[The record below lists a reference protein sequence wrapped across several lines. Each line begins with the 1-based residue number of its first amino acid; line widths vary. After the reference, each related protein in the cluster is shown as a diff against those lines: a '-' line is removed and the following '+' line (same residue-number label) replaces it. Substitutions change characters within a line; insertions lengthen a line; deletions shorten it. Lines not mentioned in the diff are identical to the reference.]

1 MTESEN
7 EFTNTITKTKH
18 PYQSCVSCAQLAI
31 LCQLCQLAI
40 LCQLRQLA
48 ILCQLR
54 PVLLQESFY
63 TVTCHTNLEWGKV
76 EEEKDRG
83 RGEWRRGEEE
93 RARGENGR

>member
-31 LCQLCQLAI
+31 LCQLC
-40 LCQLRQLA
+40 QLA